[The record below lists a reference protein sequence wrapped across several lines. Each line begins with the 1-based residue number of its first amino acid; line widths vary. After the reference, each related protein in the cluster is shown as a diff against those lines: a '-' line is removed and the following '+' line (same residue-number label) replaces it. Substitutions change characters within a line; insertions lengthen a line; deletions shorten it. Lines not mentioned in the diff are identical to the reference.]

1 MDIYFLAAQKFVVSN
16 LDEEGFNVSGEKP
29 VFELT
34 ALATFVLSLARCT
47 FSVLWVYGGRKEIDP
62 DTIEMTISW
71 KFEHNPTRFKQIEMD
86 INWPSLPDKKLKAT
100 EKMAGHCT
108 IHNSIEKC
116 VDIVTSVRNR
126 SK

>member
-1 MDIYFLAAQKFVVSN
+1 MNIYFLTAQKFVVSN

-47 FSVLWVYGGRKEIDP
+47 FSVLWVYGGRKDIDP
-62 DTIEMTISW
+62 DTIEITMSW
-71 KFEHNPTRFKQIEMD
+71 EFEHDPTRFKRIVMD
-86 INWPSLPDKKLKAT
+86 IVWPSLPAKNLKVA

-108 IHNSIEKC
+108 IHNTIDRC
-116 VDIVTSVRNR
+116 VDIVTSVRA
-126 SK
+126 